1 MPTSNVAGAR
11 LPVESAAW
19 YPYLPPALISPTVRQ
34 ALHSG
39 PVGSRQSP
47 ANALVVP
54 LPALDQALSPS
65 SLVARTCTW

>member
-19 YPYLPPALISPTVRQ
+19 YPYLPPLLISPAVRQ
-34 ALHSG
+34 ALQSRS
-39 PVGSRQSP
+39 VGSVPHP
-47 ANALVVP
+47 ANAFVVP
-54 LPALDQALSPS
+54 LPALDQPLSPS